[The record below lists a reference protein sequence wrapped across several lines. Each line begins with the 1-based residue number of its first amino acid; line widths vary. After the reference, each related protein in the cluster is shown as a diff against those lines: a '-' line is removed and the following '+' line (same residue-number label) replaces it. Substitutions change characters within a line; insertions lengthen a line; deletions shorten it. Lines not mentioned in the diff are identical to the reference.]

1 MTHVG
6 GKRSELL
13 SDWRL
18 LLFGT
23 LASLASAPGQTLVIS
38 LFNADIRAAF
48 NLSHGEFGTAY
59 MMATLASAVVILW
72 SGKLIDRYD
81 LRIVFGVTTIGL
93 CVACLVAGSSTGW
106 LSLLLALFLLRH
118 FGQGLMSHI
127 AVTSVNR
134 YYQTVRGKAS
144 AIVNQGFTLA
154 EATLPITISALI
166 LRHRLALFVV
176 CAWPDCGLH
185 RVTAAVDADCRSS
198 PPPWPVSGSDVDP
211 GR

>member
-93 CVACLVAGSSTGW
+93 VW
-106 LSLLLALFLLRH
+106 LAWWPAAAPDGFH
-118 FGQGLMSHI
+118 FCWPCFCCAI
-127 AVTSVNR
+127 SVR
-134 YYQTVRGKAS
+134 A
-144 AIVNQGFTLA
+144 
-154 EATLPITISALI
+154 
-166 LRHRLALFVV
+166 
-176 CAWPDCGLH
+176 
-185 RVTAAVDADCRSS
+185 
-198 PPPWPVSGSDVDP
+198 
-211 GR
+211 

>member
-72 SGKLIDRYD
+72 SGKLIDR
-81 LRIVFGVTTIGL
+81 
-93 CVACLVAGSSTGW
+93 
-106 LSLLLALFLLRH
+106 
-118 FGQGLMSHI
+118 
-127 AVTSVNR
+127 
-134 YYQTVRGKAS
+134 
-144 AIVNQGFTLA
+144 
-154 EATLPITISALI
+154 
-166 LRHRLALFVV
+166 
-176 CAWPDCGLH
+176 
-185 RVTAAVDADCRSS
+185 
-198 PPPWPVSGSDVDP
+198 
-211 GR
+211 